1 MRIEITFINKL
12 SINAIDET
20 NKITL
25 INNDDDNKDSRISN
39 NYATSS
45 QNNQNLI
52 SDNFI
57 LEREGF

>member
-1 MRIEITFINKL
+1 MNK
-12 SINAIDET
+12 SPINAIDET

-25 INNDDDNKDSRISN
+25 IDNDDDNKDSRILD

-57 LEREGF
+57 SEREDF